1 MIIDPLSLASTAS
14 NLAKSFADVALYI
27 AKITK
32 VDKAIETLQKEIDS
46 LSKIL
51 AGIHAHIP
59 SVGSYAI
66 TSRTD
71 SKHWENVSQAMEDCK
86 DTLSRLNKI
95 VEDVNK
101 TKGGIFR
108 KGLLQ
113 FKMDSKSADIALLQ
127 REVSS
132 CRQVMDMSLQIII

>member
-1 MIIDPLSLASTAS
+1 MIDPLSLASAAS

-32 VDKAIETLQKEIDS
+32 VDQAIETLQKEIDR
-46 LSKIL
+46 LSKVL
-51 AGIHAHIP
+51 SSIHAHIP
-59 SVGSYAI
+59 KAGSFAI

-71 SKHWENVSQAMEDCK
+71 EKHWYNIWQAMEDSK
-86 DTLSRLNKI
+86 DTLDRLNKI

-101 TKGGIFR
+101 TKGSIFR
-108 KGLLQ
+108 KGLQQ
-113 FKMDSKSADIALLQ
+113 FKMDWKSGDVALLQ
-127 REVSS
+127 REVFS